1 MRLINI
7 GFGNMVSDE
16 RIVALVSPESAPVKR
31 IMQEGKDSGKV
42 IDVSCGRKTRSV
54 IITDSDLLIFSSLN
68 PETISARLNGD
79 DTDGQ
84 GDELA

>member
-31 IMQEGKDSGKV
+31 MMQEGKDDGKV
-42 IDVSCGRKTRSV
+42 IDVSCGRKTRTV
-54 IITDSDLLIFSSLN
+54 IITDSELLIFSALN

-79 DTDGQ
+79 DDSDQ
-84 GDELA
+84 GDDR

>member
-31 IMQEGKDSGKV
+31 IMQEGKDGGKV

-79 DTDGQ
+79 DADGQ
-84 GDELA
+84 GDE

>member
-7 GFGNMVSDE
+7 GFGNMISDE

-42 IDVSCGRKTRSV
+42 IDVSCGRKTRTV
-54 IITDSDLLIFSSLN
+54 IITDSELLIFSALN
-68 PETISARLNGD
+68 PETISARVNGD
-79 DTDGQ
+79 ESESQ
-84 GDELA
+84 GDD